1 VWRYVLRRLGLAV
14 LIVLVAMALLF
25 SMIHLVPG
33 DPASV
38 ALGPR
43 ATPEM
48 REEFRVRMGL
58 DRPVPVQFARF
69 VGSALRGDLGRDVWS
84 RQPVA
89 RLVWLALPHTAALTA
104 LGLGWAMLLG
114 IPLGCLSAS
123 RRGSWF
129 DRVAGVLAVSA
140 IAIPSFI
147 VAVYALLVFAVWL
160 KWFPAIG
167 AGRPGDPGSQLW
179 HLALPA
185 FAIGL
190 GWVGFLARLVRAS
203 MIEILGETHV
213 RAARALGLPERRIVF
228 RYALK
233 LAILPTVALLGVGIG
248 RLLSGAV
255 FAEIVFARP
264 GLGRLVYDGVVSRNY
279 PLVMGTVLVTTW
291 LFALS
296 TLAADVLAAWLD
308 PRVRDRL

>member
-1 VWRYVLRRLGLAV
+1 MWRYVLRRLVLAV
-14 LIVLVAMALLF
+14 LIVLVAMAMLF
-25 SMIHLVPG
+25 GMIHLVPG

-48 REEFRVRMGL
+48 REEFRARMGL
-58 DRPVPVQFARF
+58 DRPIPVQFARF
-69 VGSALRGDLGRDVWS
+69 VASALQGDLGRDVWS

-89 RLVWLALPHTAALTA
+89 RLVWAALPHTAGLTL
-104 LGLGWAMLLG
+104 LGIGWALSLG
-114 IPLGCLSAS
+114 IPLGCFAAV
-123 RRGSWF
+123 RRGSAL
-129 DRVAGVLAVSA
+129 DRVTGILSVSA

-147 VAVYALLVFAVWL
+147 VAIYALLVFAVWL

-167 AGRPGDPGSQLW
+167 AGRPGDVRSQIW
-179 HLALPA
+179 HLVLPA

-203 MIEILGETHV
+203 MLEILGETHV
-213 RAARALGLPERRIVF
+213 RAARALGLPERRIVY

-264 GLGRLVYDGVVSRNY
+264 GLGRLVYDGVISRNY
-279 PLVMGTVLVTTW
+279 PVVMGTVLVTTW

-296 TLAADVLAAWLD
+296 TLAADLLVAWLD
-308 PRVRDRL
+308 PRVREQL

>member
-1 VWRYVLRRLGLAV
+1 MWLYALRRLGLAV
-14 LIVLVAMALLF
+14 LIVLLAMALLLA
-25 SMIHLVPG
+25 MIHLVPG

-48 REEFRVRMGL
+48 QAEFRARMGL
-58 DRPVPVQFARF
+58 DRPIPVQYLRF
-69 VGSALRGDLGRDVWS
+69 VWSALRGDLGRDVWS
-84 RQPVA
+84 RESVG
-89 RLVWLALPHTAALTA
+89 RLVWLQLPQTAALTA
-104 LGLGWAMLLG
+104 LGLGWAVALG
-114 IPLGCLSAS
+114 IPLGCYSAVH
-123 RRGSWF
+123 RGSWL
-129 DRVAGVLAVSA
+129 DRVTAVLSVSA
-140 IAIPSFI
+140 IALPSFI

-167 AGRPGDPGSQLW
+167 AGRPGDLASQLW

-185 FAIGL
+185 FSIGL

-203 MIEILGETHV
+203 MLEILGEPHV
-213 RAARALGLPERRIVF
+213 RAARALGLPERRVVY

-233 LAILPTVALLGVGIG
+233 LAILPTVALLGVGVG

-264 GLGRLVYDGVVSRNY
+264 GLGRLVYDGVVTHNY
-279 PLVMGTVLVTTW
+279 PVVMGTVLVTTW
-291 LFALS
+291 LFVLS
-296 TLAADVLAAWLD
+296 TLVADLLAAWLD
-308 PRVRDRL
+308 PRIRERL

>member
-1 VWRYVLRRLGLAV
+1 VWLYALRRLGLAAV
-14 LIVLVAMALLF
+14 IVLVAMALLLGA
-25 SMIHLVPG
+25 IHLVPG
-33 DPASV
+33 DPASI

-58 DRPVPVQFARF
+58 DQPLPIQYLRF
-69 VGSALRGDLGRDVWS
+69 VLNALRGDLGRDVWS
-84 RQPVA
+84 QQSVGHM
-89 RLVWLALPHTAALTA
+89 VWLQIPHTAALTLLGIGWA
-104 LGLGWAMLLG
+104 LGLG
-114 IPLGCLSAS
+114 IPLGCLSAV
-123 RRGSWF
+123 RRGSWL
-129 DRVAGVLAVSA
+129 DRVTGILSVSA
-140 IAIPSFI
+140 IALPSFI
-147 VAVYALLVFAVWL
+147 VAIYALLVFAVWL

-167 AGRPGDPGSQLW
+167 AGRPGDPANQLW
-179 HLALPA
+179 HLALPS

-203 MIEILGETHV
+203 MLEILGETHI

-264 GLGRLVYDGVVSRNY
+264 GLGRLVYDGVVTRNY
-279 PLVMGTVLVTTW
+279 PVVMGTVLVTTW

-296 TLAADVLAAWLD
+296 TLVADLLVAWLD
-308 PRVRDRL
+308 PRIRERL